1 MTLFSLFLLAIIQG
15 LTEFLPISS
24 SAHLA
29 LLHQINGSGEEDVA
43 LDVAV
48 HLGSILA
55 VIAYFHAESS
65 AAGRGLADLLRG
77 RRQSTDARL
86 ARNLLLGTVPL
97 VITGAVIVIMGWE
110 DALRDTRVIGWTMI
124 VFGILLWWIDRVAPQ
139 TLHTPDWTFRR
150 ALIMGLWQ
158 ALALIPGVSR
168 SGITITGAR
177 AIGLERRDA
186 TRLSMLMSIPA
197 TLATGAV
204 LAIDLAQAD
213 AGLDLLGRA
222 AFAALFAFAAAWCA
236 LCVMMRFLDRVSF
249 TPYVIYR
256 VALGVVLLALT
267 YG

>member
-15 LTEFLPISS
+15 ITEFLPISS

-29 LLHQINGSGEEDVA
+29 LLHQVNGAGTDDIA

-55 VIAYFHAESS
+55 VIIYFRTESA
-65 AAGRGLADLLRG
+65 AAGRGLADILRG
-77 RRQSTDARL
+77 RRHSSEARL
-86 ARNLLLGTVPL
+86 ARNLIVATIPL
-97 VITGAVIVIMGWE
+97 VMAGGVIVLMDWQ
-110 DALRDTRVIGWTMI
+110 DAMRDIRVIGWTMI
-124 VFGILLWWIDRVAPQ
+124 VFGILLWWIDRTAPQ
-139 TLHTPDWTFRR
+139 TLRAPDWSLRR
-150 ALIMGLWQ
+150 AIILGLWQ
-158 ALALIPGVSR
+158 AVALIPGVSR

-177 AIGLERRDA
+177 ALGLERHDA

-204 LAIDLAQAD
+204 LAIDLAQAE
-213 AGLDLLGRA
+213 AGGDLLARA
-222 AFAALFAFAAAWCA
+222 GFAALFSFAAAWGA
-236 LCVMMRFLDRVSF
+236 LSLMMRFLNRVSF

-256 VALGVVLLALT
+256 VALGVMLLTFA